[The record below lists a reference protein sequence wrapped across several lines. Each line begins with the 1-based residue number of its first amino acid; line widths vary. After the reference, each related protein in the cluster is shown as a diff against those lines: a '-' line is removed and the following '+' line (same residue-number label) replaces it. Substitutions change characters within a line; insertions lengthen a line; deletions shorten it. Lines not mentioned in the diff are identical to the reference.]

1 MQRKDRFLQRGS
13 NGLTLALRN
22 PLTRCSYNL
31 TLISFTFPPESDLRN
46 VFLTFGKNCRLV
58 WKYNTLGRSIA
69 STSTSLSLALTV
81 ASLVLSKN
89 GFFSFKNLR
98 KPIKANRKKNIYN
111 RFRFVKD
118 YFFIVEDG

>member
-1 MQRKDRFLQRGS
+1 MQRKDRFSQRGS
-13 NGLTLALRN
+13 NGLALALRN
-22 PLTRCSYNL
+22 LLTRCSYNP
-31 TLISFTFPPESDLRN
+31 TLISFTFPPESGLRD
-46 VFLTFGKNCRLV
+46 VFPTFGPNCSLV
-58 WKYNTLGRSIA
+58 WKYNTFGRSIA